1 MLGLSQVFTIG
12 CVLYSRGFH
21 AALLIVNE
29 HCFLLLLLLISKPLV
44 GDESWKLDAGNSIAI
59 QGVFLTGTPLK
70 VLSTKS

>member
-21 AALLIVNE
+21 AASLIVNE

-59 QGVFLTGTPLK
+59 QGVFF
-70 VLSTKS
+70 